1 MPVFTGDAQ
10 ESGIRVQEICCF
22 GLESIHLKVFD
33 YIRSNKQNEVKK
45 TKSVEQFKTYL
56 FHARFTRN
64 DLRHLRD
71 D

>member
-45 TKSVEQFKTYL
+45 NKKRGTIQNIFVPRPVYT
-56 FHARFTRN
+56 
-64 DLRHLRD
+64 
-71 D
+71 